1 MFKNANSVTR
11 PDKALILGFMAGYI
25 ENPRPSLDNVL
36 VIKLGETK
44 VCFIVLIKVNKKNLI
59 SFSENKISN
68 RCVSIK
74 NHYFLEKLKRIL
86 FRNYNTGRNVPQGPG
101 HFRLTTFLDIFCFPF
116 GNISHVV

>member
-68 RCVSIK
+68 RCVSIITFWK
-74 NHYFLEKLKRIL
+74 NSKEYCLEIRI
-86 FRNYNTGRNVPQGPG
+86 QGGMCPRAQATSDSR
-101 HFRLTTFLDIFCFPF
+101 HFWIFFVFPLE
-116 GNISHVV
+116 I